1 MLLSA
6 SLQAHDIKGFTIV
19 EILRLW
25 TYAAFSKVEPIL
37 FHSSRNAD
45 ITFRGDLSMA
55 SLRKIQLP
63 TQMAIAMIV
72 GSILGIAIGPPMQ
85 KIQFIGDIWLNLMK
99 MVIVPM
105 LIFVVVKG
113 ISSMD
118 SPKTLGRIGLKT
130 FIFYT
135 CLVAIAAAV
144 GTIVTLALQPGIGF
158 HFAKATKAIDVAKV
172 SGFSD
177 YMVSLFS
184 SNMFSSFARG
194 DTMQVLIVAILLGIA
209 VVYLPEPR
217 RSAVKPWFD
226 SMADLFMSLVQLIMK
241 FAPVGVFCLM
251 ASVLAE
257 RGLVTFIS
265 MAKLLAAFY
274 LSCLIQVLVFYLGLL
289 WAITK
294 ISPLKFM
301 KKSSST
307 WVAAI
312 SMCSSAAVIPVNLNV
327 CDKEFNVSNKV
338 SSFSIPF
345 GVQFN
350 QEGGSILSAAVILFS
365 AQAIGVHF
373 GFLELIRVVL
383 VCTLVAGCSGA
394 IPGGGIVRLMVS
406 SAAFGMPL
414 EIVVLIAAFYR
425 LFDMGTTSMCCVG
438 NLSAT
443 LMLDRLEKRRAER
456 QKELGVAAT
465 V

>member
-1 MLLSA
+1 
-6 SLQAHDIKGFTIV
+6 
-19 EILRLW
+19 
-25 TYAAFSKVEPIL
+25 
-37 FHSSRNAD
+37 
-45 ITFRGDLSMA
+45 MA
-55 SLRKIQLP
+55 QLKKMQLP
-63 TQMAIAMIV
+63 AQMAIAMIA
-72 GSILGIAIGPPMQ
+72 GSILGIAVGPPIQ

-105 LIFVVVKG
+105 VIFVVVKG
-113 ISSMD
+113 ISTMD

-135 CLVAIAAAV
+135 CLVILATVV
-144 GTIVTLALQPGIGF
+144 GAMVTLALQPGIGF
-158 HFAKATKAIDVAKV
+158 HFAKASKAMDVVKV
-172 SGFSD
+172 SSFSD

-184 SNMFSSFARG
+184 SNMFSSFASG
-194 DTMQVLIVAILLGIA
+194 NTMQVLIIAILLGIA
-209 VVYLPEPR
+209 VVYLREPR
-217 RSAVKPWFD
+217 RAAVKAWFD
-226 SMADLFMSLVQLIMK
+226 SMADLFMSVVNLVMK
-241 FAPVGVFCLM
+241 FSPVGVFCIM
-251 ASVLAE
+251 AAALAE
-257 RGLVTFIS
+257 RGLGTFIS
-265 MAKLLAAFY
+265 MGKLLAAFY
-274 LSCLIQVLVFYLGLL
+274 LSCLIQVLVIYLALL
-289 WAITK
+289 WIVTK
-294 ISPLKFM
+294 ISPLEFV

-327 CDKEFNVSNKV
+327 CDKEFNVSDNV

-350 QEGGSILSAAVILFS
+350 QEGGSILSAVVILFS
-365 AQAIGVHF
+365 AQAIGAHF
-373 GFLELIRVVL
+373 GFLELVRVIL

-456 QKELGVAAT
+456 QKELGAAAAI
-465 V
+465 